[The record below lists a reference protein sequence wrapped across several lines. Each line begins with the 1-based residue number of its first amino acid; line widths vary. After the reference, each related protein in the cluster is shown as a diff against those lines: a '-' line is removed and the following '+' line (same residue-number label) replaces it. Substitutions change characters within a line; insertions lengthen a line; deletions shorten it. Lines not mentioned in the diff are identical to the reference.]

1 MSKLMFGTS
10 GWQPWRTNI
19 DYSELYAKRP
29 QLKPFMDAVAMPGL
43 KVYDYENIP
52 PIYEI
57 HNRLADRLIAA
68 FKRSELL
75 DNPDGIAQVLSDAA
89 KETNKILE
97 REGLLAK

>member
-1 MSKLMFGTS
+1 M
-10 GWQPWRTNI
+10 
-19 DYSELYAKRP
+19 E
-29 QLKPFMDAVAMPGL
+29 AVAIPEL
-43 KVYDYENIP
+43 KMYDYENIP

-68 FKRSELL
+68 FKRPELL

-89 KETNKILE
+89 KETNKILD